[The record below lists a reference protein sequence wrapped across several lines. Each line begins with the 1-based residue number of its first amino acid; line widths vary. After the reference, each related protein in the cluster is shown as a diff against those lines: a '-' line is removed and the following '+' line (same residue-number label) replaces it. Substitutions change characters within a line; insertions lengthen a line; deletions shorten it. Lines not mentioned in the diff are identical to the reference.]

1 MAGAPEVAMRGIKA
15 WLETELPPQQRRNFS
30 IFKCDFF
37 KDGVSD
43 STPDSTHPALN
54 LKK

>member
-30 IFKCDFF
+30 IFKCDF
-37 KDGVSD
+37 
-43 STPDSTHPALN
+43 
-54 LKK
+54 LKTAFQIRPRNQRTQL